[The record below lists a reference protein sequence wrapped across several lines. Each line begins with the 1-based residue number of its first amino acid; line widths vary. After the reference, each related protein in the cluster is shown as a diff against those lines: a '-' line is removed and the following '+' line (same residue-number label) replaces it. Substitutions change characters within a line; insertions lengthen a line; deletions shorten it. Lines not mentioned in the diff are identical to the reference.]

1 MLPDRSSLPR
11 RSALLLG
18 LALCVGLAGC
28 QVRPLY
34 SQAGGTA
41 PKLASVGFSE
51 PKNRIEQVVRNEL
64 VFLAAGGAGEP
75 LNPAYDLTLRV
86 SSTASNVL
94 DDDGL
99 SEVNAPVPGRV
110 QVTGSYT
117 LTRTADGQVLKRS
130 EHSSVA
136 LIDVSSQS
144 FAKLRTIRDGENRAA
159 RELAEFIRAD
169 IAIALSKEPPLKQPA
184 WQK

>member
-1 MLPDRSSLPR
+1 M
-11 RSALLLG
+11 LG
-18 LALCVGLAGC
+18 LALVSGLAGC

-34 SQAGGTA
+34 SEASGTG

-51 PKNRIEQVVRNEL
+51 PRNRVEQTVRNEL
-64 VFLAAGGAGEP
+64 VFLVSGGAGEP
-75 LNPAYDLTLRV
+75 LNPAYDVSLNV
-86 SSTASNVL
+86 SSSASNVL

-99 SEVNAPVPGRV
+99 VETGIPVPGRV

-117 LTRTADGQVLKRS
+117 LTRVSDGQVLKRS

-136 LIDVSSQS
+136 LVDVSRQS
-144 FAKLRTIRDGENRAA
+144 FAKLRAIRDGENRAS

-169 IAIALSKEPPLKQPA
+169 IAIVLAKEPQQQQPA
-184 WQK
+184 IWQK

>member
-1 MLPDRSSLPR
+1 MLPDRSSLLPR
-11 RSALLLG
+11 RITLALG
-18 LALCVGLAGC
+18 LALVAGLAGC

-34 SQAGGTA
+34 SEAGGTG
-41 PKLASVGFSE
+41 PKLASVSFSE
-51 PKNRIEQVVRNEL
+51 PRNRVEQVVRNEL

-75 LNPAYDLTLRV
+75 LNPAYDVTLNV
-86 SSTASNVL
+86 SSTASNIL

-99 SEVNAPVPGRV
+99 AETGIPVPGRV

-117 LTRTADGQVLKRS
+117 LTRVSDGQVLKRAERS
-130 EHSSVA
+130 TVA
-136 LIDVSSQS
+136 LVDVSRQS
-144 FAKLRTIRDGENRAA
+144 FAKLRAIRDGENRAS

-169 IAIALSKEPPLKQPA
+169 IAIVLAKEPPQQPT

>member
-18 LALCVGLAGC
+18 LALCAGLAGC

-34 SQAGGTA
+34 SKAGGVQ
-41 PKLASVGFSE
+41 PKLASVSFSQ
-51 PKNRIEQVVRNEL
+51 PTSRVEQAVRNEL
-64 VFLAAGGAGEP
+64 VFLVAGGAGEP
-75 LNPAYDLTLRV
+75 LKPAYDVTLHV
-86 SSTASNVL
+86 TSTATNVL

-99 SEVNAPVPGRV
+99 VDQDVPVAGRV

-117 LTRTADGQVLKRS
+117 IKRISDDKVLKSS

-136 LIDVSSQS
+136 LIDVSRQS
-144 FAKLRTIRDGENRAA
+144 YAKLRAIRDGENRAS

-169 IAIALSKEPPLKQPA
+169 IAIVLAKEPPLQQPA

>member
-1 MLPDRSSLPR
+1 LLPDRSSLPR
-11 RSALLLG
+11 RTALLLG
-18 LALCVGLAGC
+18 LVFCAGLAGC
-28 QVRPLY
+28 QIRPLY
-34 SQAGGTA
+34 SEAGGVV
-41 PKLASVGFSE
+41 PKLASVGFAD
-51 PKNRIEQVVRNEL
+51 PTNRIEQVVRNEL

-75 LNPAYDLTLRV
+75 LKPAYDVTLHV

-99 SEVNAPVPGRV
+99 VEASVPVAGRV

-117 LTRTADGQVLKRS
+117 LTRVSDSKVLKRS

-136 LIDVSSQS
+136 LIDVSRQS
-144 FAKLRTIRDGENRAA
+144 YAKLRAIRDAENRAS

-169 IAIALSKEPPLKQPA
+169 IAIVLAKEPPQQPIV

>member
-1 MLPDRSSLPR
+1 LPR
-11 RSALLLG
+11 RTALLLG
-18 LALCVGLAGC
+18 LALCAGLASC

-34 SQAGGTA
+34 SQAGGVQ
-41 PKLASVGFSE
+41 PKLASVGFAD
-51 PKNRIEQVVRNEL
+51 PTNRVEQVVRNEL
-64 VFLAAGGAGEP
+64 VFLTAGGAGEP
-75 LNPAYDLTLRV
+75 LKPAYDVTLHV

-94 DDDGL
+94 QDDGL
-99 SEVNAPVPGRV
+99 VDANVPVAGRV

-117 LTRTADGQVLKRS
+117 ITRVVDGKVLKNS

-136 LIDVSSQS
+136 LIDVSRQS
-144 FAKLRTIRDGENRAA
+144 FAKLRAIRDAENRAS

-169 IAIALSKEPPLKQPA
+169 IAIVLAKEPPQQQPA

>member
-1 MLPDRSSLPR
+1 MLPDRSFLPR
-11 RSALLLG
+11 RAALLLG
-18 LALCVGLAGC
+18 LAFCAALAGC

-34 SQAGGTA
+34 SEAGGVQ
-41 PKLASVGFSE
+41 PKLASVAFAE
-51 PKNRIEQVVRNEL
+51 PTNRIEQVVRNEL

-75 LNPAYDLTLRV
+75 LKPAYDVKLHV

-99 SEVNAPVPGRV
+99 VDQNVPVAGRV

-117 LTRTADGQVLKRS
+117 VTRVSDGQVLKRG

-136 LIDVSSQS
+136 LIDVSRQS
-144 FAKLRTIRDGENRAA
+144 YAKLRAIRDAENRAS

-169 IAIALSKEPPLKQPA
+169 IAIVLAKEPPQQQSV

>member
-1 MLPDRSSLPR
+1 LLPDRSSLPR

-51 PKNRIEQVVRNEL
+51 PKNRVEQVVRNEL

-75 LNPAYDLTLRV
+75 LNPAYNLTLHV

-99 SEVNAPVPGRV
+99 AEARVPVAGRV

-117 LTRTADGQVLKRS
+117 LTRSADGQVLKRS

-136 LIDVSSQS
+136 LIDVSRQS
-144 FAKLRTIRDGENRAA
+144 FAKLRAIRDGENRAA

-169 IAIALSKEPPLKQPA
+169 VAIVLSKEPPLQQPA